1 MPFPIPL
8 AWERDTAESQGDEHK
23 RRYSLCSFFY
33 SQGQALVLA
42 ARYFSDERLADN
54 ARGGVA
60 KKHLHRIQLALFGQ
74 LMASYE
80 YMLKDFL
87 AQVIDTADVFDQK
100 LIKQKWIN
108 VDVERI
114 LSQRMAQ
121 TTVGSLLIHPT
132 LGWNDPDQVNQR
144 YQSILSN
151 EVIVASEIPTLNRL
165 WILRHSVAHNA
176 GFVTGPDAARIG
188 SAGIVEKVI
197 NTDDNF
203 ITQVFEFLTPIA
215 ERLANRC
222 GRSALQQWLGS
233 TADLDDNYDRDR
245 LIYERLK
252 LIGTYLPSHPRDLPE
267 ITEQDYLADRAKLN
281 AANS

>member
-8 AWERDTAESQGDEHK
+8 AWERDTAESQRDEHK
-23 RRYSLCSFFY
+23 RRYSPCSFFY
-33 SQGQALVLA
+33 SQGQALVIA
-42 ARYFSDERLADN
+42 ARYFSDDRLADN

-60 KKHLHRIQLALFGQ
+60 KKHRHRIQLALFGQ

-87 AQVIDTADVFDQK
+87 AQVIDTSDIFDQK

-144 YQSILSN
+144 YQFILGN
-151 EVIVASEIPTLNRL
+151 EVITASESPTLNRL

-197 NTDDNF
+197 NADDSF
-203 ITQVFEFLTPIA
+203 IAQVFEFLNPIA

-222 GRSALQQWLGS
+222 GHGALQQWLS
-233 TADLDDNYDRDR
+233 SIADLDDNYDRDR

-252 LIGTYLPSHPRDLPE
+252 MIGTYLPSRPKALPDV
-267 ITEQDYLADRAKLN
+267 TEQDYLSDRAKV
-281 AANS
+281 NSVSS